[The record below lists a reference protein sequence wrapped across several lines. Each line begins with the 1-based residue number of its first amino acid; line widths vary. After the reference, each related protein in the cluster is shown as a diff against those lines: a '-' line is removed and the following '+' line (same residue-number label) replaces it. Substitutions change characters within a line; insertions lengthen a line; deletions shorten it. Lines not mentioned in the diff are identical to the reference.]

1 MKEIKLSRNL
11 LEVIAYDYD
20 ELNNPMENLSDYV
33 YVVDETKNCIYYSE
47 YENDLIFYPLE
58 NIKRAYEETE
68 ATFDVISTMET
79 ADAIENYLYCMFGES
94 REVYNIFN
102 YYMKGKNE
110 YAKLKMFW
118 MIFDNM
124 N

>member
-79 ADAIENYLYCMFGES
+79 ADAIENYLYCLFGES
-94 REVYNIFN
+94 RKVYNIFN

-118 MIFDNM
+118 MILDNM

>member
-1 MKEIKLSRNL
+1 MKNIYLTRNL
-11 LEVIAYDYD
+11 LETIAYDYD
-20 ELNNPMENLSDYV
+20 ELKNPMENLSDYD
-33 YVVDETKNCIYYSE
+33 YIVDETKNCIYYSE

-68 ATFDVISTMET
+68 ATFDVISTMKT
-79 ADAIENYLYCMFGES
+79 ADAIENYLYGLFGES
-94 REVYNIFN
+94 RKVYNIFN
-102 YYMKGKNE
+102 YYMNGKNE

-118 MIFDNM
+118 MILDNM

>member
-11 LEVIAYDYD
+11 LETIAYDYD

-79 ADAIENYLYCMFGES
+79 ANTIENYLYGLFGES
-94 REVYNIFN
+94 RKVYNIFN
-102 YYMKGKNE
+102 YYMNGKNE

-118 MIFDNM
+118 MILDNM

>member
-1 MKEIKLSRNL
+1 
-11 LEVIAYDYD
+11 
-20 ELNNPMENLSDYV
+20 MENLSDYV

-94 REVYNIFN
+94 RKVYNIFN

-118 MIFDNM
+118 MILDNM

>member
-79 ADAIENYLYCMFGES
+79 ADAIENYLYCMFGENAKTS
-94 REVYNIFN
+94 KIFN
-102 YYMKGKNE
+102 YYMKDRE
-110 YAKLKMFW
+110 HYAKLKTFW
-118 MIFDNM
+118 MILDDM

>member
-11 LEVIAYDYD
+11 LETIAYDYD

-33 YVVDETKNCIYYSE
+33 YIADETKDYIYYME
-47 YENDLIFYPLE
+47 YEDDTTFYPLK

-79 ADAIENYLYCMFGES
+79 ANTIENYLYGLFGES

-102 YYMKGKNE
+102 YYMKGKNQ

-118 MIFDNM
+118 MILDNM

>member
-20 ELNNPMENLSDYV
+20 ELNNPIENLSDYV

-47 YENDLIFYPLE
+47 DENDLIFYPLE

>member
-1 MKEIKLSRNL
+1 MKNIYLTRNL
-11 LEVIAYDYD
+11 LETIAYDYD
-20 ELNNPMENLSDYV
+20 ELKNPMENLSDYD
-33 YVVDETKNCIYYSE
+33 YIVDETKDCIYYSE

-58 NIKRAYEETE
+58 NIKRAYEKTE

-79 ADAIENYLYCMFGES
+79 ANTIENYLYCMFGES
-94 REVYNIFN
+94 RKVYNIFN

-118 MIFDNM
+118 MILDNM

>member
-47 YENDLIFYPLE
+47 DENDLIFYPLE

-118 MIFDNM
+118 MILDND
-124 N
+124 